1 MLYDKLRLKILISVA
16 LEQLWAAEDFNAF
29 RRLMTRKNI
38 DLQLQSLELLV
49 AKYGVL
55 SPSLRPPN
63 SDPDDPSDPN
73 GEEDFL
79 QVVIRYTEPE
89 NTVFHSSLVTSTKC
103 CPPPPPTP
111 SPPPLH
117 SPPPP
122 SACQIL
128 SQKLRSCP
136 SFEKAYPP
144 ANKALFNENGS
155 CRTEAIEDKPSV
167 VSSQILQ
174 QDEQQLLTGQL
185 PTTPID
191 DNVKTF
197 PPTEE
202 APPEEEQE
210 EGSAEEVGAGAIST
224 TVVEVS
230 NELDEETVAEIA
242 NQAPEQHRILTA
254 VRRALDAPA
263 EEGVTSVGSPK
274 LELAGIGSEEEI
286 ERRREYLRAQRD
298 KLVALKKREREKQ
311 LNNFDR
317 RGKSPSGPGR
327 PKSAKA
333 AQIALKSPESITT
346 SDKALQA
353 RRALA
358 QRLKQELV
366 E

>member
-79 QVVIRYTEPE
+79 QVVI
-89 NTVFHSSLVTSTKC
+89 
-103 CPPPPPTP
+103 
-111 SPPPLH
+111 
-117 SPPPP
+117 
-122 SACQIL
+122 
-128 SQKLRSCP
+128 
-136 SFEKAYPP
+136 
-144 ANKALFNENGS
+144 
-155 CRTEAIEDKPSV
+155 
-167 VSSQILQ
+167 SQILQ